1 MHKGNHVGQIE
12 IHFGLGYTGS
22 NFKTK
27 GLENNVELLLLYQ
40 NFFFFNLFILI
51 LFRKEE

>member
-27 GLENNVELLLLYQ
+27 GLENNVELLLYQ